1 MIEVKNIVK
10 RFGDKPVLMDVG
22 FTAGDNEIVGFLG
35 PNGAGKTTTLNII
48 TGYLSATSGT
58 VTVDG
63 FDILDDPISAR
74 RQIGFLPEIPPL
86 YPDMTVEEYLNFIS
100 ELRKC
105 TFNRAK
111 HLEEIT
117 EVTRISDVYKRVIGN
132 LSKGYRQRVGIA
144 QALVANPK
152 TIILDE
158 PTAGLDPQQII
169 EIRNLVR
176 VLGREHTVIFSSH
189 VLSEVQAVA
198 DRIVIINKGRI
209 VADRARRRDHPGCE
223 GKAQIQLHRLR
234 SRKEVFA
241 ALRGV
246 EGVSYVESLPS
257 ADVDSTT
264 YIVESAAGA
273 DVRRGVFALMAARN
287 WPLIG
292 VEAIGVNLEEIF
304 ISLVDRNQKT
314 TSRRGASAGAN
325 ERM

>member
-10 RFGDKPVLMDVG
+10 RFGDKPVLIDVG

-58 VTVDG
+58 VTIDG
-63 FDILDDPISAR
+63 HDILDDPINAR
-74 RQIGFLPEIPPL
+74 KQIGFLPEVPPL
-86 YPDMTVEEYLNFIS
+86 YPDMTVEEYLNFVYD
-100 ELRKC
+100 LRKC

-132 LSKGYRQRVGIA
+132 LSKGYKQRVGIA

-176 VLGREHTVIFSSH
+176 VLGRDHTVIFSSH
-189 VLSEVQAVA
+189 LLSEVQAVA

-209 VADRARRRDHPGCE
+209 VADERADEITRVAE
-223 GKAQIQLHRLR
+223 GKRRFSFTICGPE
-234 SRKEVFA
+234 KEVFA
-241 ALRGV
+241 SLRGV
-246 EGVSYVESLPS
+246 EGVSYVESLS
-257 ADVDSTT
+257 STDIDSTT
-264 YIVESAAGA
+264 FIVESATGV
-273 DVRRGVFALMAARN
+273 DVRRGVFALTATKN

-292 VEAIGVNLEEIF
+292 VESIGMNLEEIF
-304 ISLVDRNQKT
+304 ISLVDKPQRA
-314 TSRRGASAGAN
+314 SRRTAAGAN

>member
-86 YPDMTVEEYLNFIS
+86 YPDMTVEEYLNFIY

-132 LSKGYRQRVGIA
+132 LSKGYKQRVGIA

-209 VADRARRRDHPGCE
+209 VADERADEITRVAE
-223 GKAQIQLHRLR
+223 GKRR
-234 SRKEVFA
+234 FSFTVCGPEKEVFA

-273 DVRRGVFALMAARN
+273 DVRRGVFALTAARN

>member
-10 RFGDKPVLMDVG
+10 RFGDKPVLIDVG

-58 VTVDG
+58 VTIDG
-63 FDILDDPISAR
+63 HDILDDPINAR
-74 RQIGFLPEIPPL
+74 KQIGFLPEVPPL
-86 YPDMTVEEYLNFIS
+86 YPDMTVEEYLNFVYD
-100 ELRKC
+100 LRKC

-132 LSKGYRQRVGIA
+132 LSKGYKQRVGIA

-176 VLGREHTVIFSSH
+176 VLGRDHTVIFSSH
-189 VLSEVQAVA
+189 LLSEVQAVA

-209 VADRARRRDHPGCE
+209 VADERADEISRVAE
-223 GKAQIQLHRLR
+223 GKRRFSFTICGPE
-234 SRKEVFA
+234 KEVFA
-241 ALRGV
+241 SLRGV
-246 EGVSYVESLPS
+246 EGVSYVESLS
-257 ADVDSTT
+257 STDIDSTT
-264 YIVESAAGA
+264 FIVESATGV
-273 DVRRGVFALMAARN
+273 DVRRGVFALTATKN

-292 VEAIGVNLEEIF
+292 VESIGMNLEEIF
-304 ISLVDRNQKT
+304 ISLVDKPQRA
-314 TSRRGASAGAN
+314 SRRTAAGAN

>member
-48 TGYLSATSGT
+48 TGYLSATPGT

-63 FDILDDPISAR
+63 FDTLDDPISAR

-86 YPDMTVEEYLNFIS
+86 YPDMTVEEYLNFIY

-132 LSKGYRQRVGIA
+132 LSKGYKQRVGIA

-176 VLGREHTVIFSSH
+176 VLGREQAVIFSSH
-189 VLSEVQAVA
+189 VLSEVQA
-198 DRIVIINKGRI
+198 
-209 VADRARRRDHPGCE
+209 
-223 GKAQIQLHRLR
+223 
-234 SRKEVFA
+234 
-241 ALRGV
+241 
-246 EGVSYVESLPS
+246 
-257 ADVDSTT
+257 
-264 YIVESAAGA
+264 GA
-273 DVRRGVFALMAARN
+273 DSIV
-287 WPLIG
+287 
-292 VEAIGVNLEEIF
+292 
-304 ISLVDRNQKT
+304 SKT
-314 TSRRGASAGAN
+314 TGG
-325 ERM
+325 